1 MSLKKNTTKDLEKT
15 GNAQNSWYPL
25 SIIILCIRLIIIAA
39 SPLRTASKSLEC
51 TFNTLP
57 ELKSYIAPSFTTIK
71 RWVQKI
77 GYFKLLR
84 PKTIASDWMVIIDAS
99 IQMGDEKC
107 VLALGCREVDLP
119 KNRALRLEDFEV
131 LAVRIVS
138 SLNSIIITQLLHQV
152 TFSIGK
158 IYCICSDRGSEI
170 VRGIKDFQVNNP
182 ETRHITDMAH
192 RVANFLE
199 ATLEKEARWKIFREE
214 VTQARRK
221 MQNSVVAGALPPS
234 PRVKARY
241 MNYDSMIMW
250 AADMLILLD
259 KAPWNCEINIKELRK
274 YLKWLENYRVEIAYW
289 NKLVLIGAKAR
300 DVVRIEGIHI
310 NIVDHFERNLVGLAM
325 GFEESKFAD
334 QISSFLSEQSRG
346 VNPGERFIGSTEVLE
361 SLFGKLKYMEQ
372 EQRAFGFTSLVLA
385 VIACVGPT
393 DEKTVVEAITTVK
406 VSEMNE
412 WTKKEIRKS
421 LQSQRRSIRKII
433 RDLIGKTVQ
442 NLGGVLEG
450 EAMGF

>member
-15 GNAQNSWYPL
+15 DNEQNSWYPL

-57 ELKSYIAPSFTTIK
+57 ELKIYTAPSFTTIK
-71 RWVQKI
+71 RWVQKV
-77 GYFKLLR
+77 GHFKLLR
-84 PKTIASDWMVIIDAS
+84 PKTIATDWMVIIDAS
-99 IQMGDEKC
+99 IQMGNEKC
-107 VLALGCREVDLP
+107 VLALGCREVNLP
-119 KNRALRLEDFEV
+119 KDRALRLEDFEV
-131 LAVRIVS
+131 LSVRIVS
-138 SLNSIIITQLLHQV
+138 SLNSNTITEILHQIA
-152 TFSIGK
+152 FSIGK

-170 VRGIKDFQVNNP
+170 VRGIKDFQVASP
-182 ETRHITDMAH
+182 KTRHTTDMAH
-192 RVANFLE
+192 RVANLLE
-199 ATLEKEARWKIFREE
+199 ATLEKEERWKNFREQ

-241 MNYDSMIMW
+241 MNYDSMIIW

-259 KAPWNCEINIKELRK
+259 KAPWNCDINIKELRK
-274 YLKWLENYRVEIAYW
+274 YLKWLEDYREEIAYW
-289 NKLVLIGAKAR
+289 NKLVLMGAKAR
-300 DVVRIEGIHI
+300 DLVRIEGIHI
-310 NIVDHFERNLVGLAM
+310 NVVDSFEQTFAGLAM

-334 QISSFLSEQSRG
+334 QISSFLSEQTKG

-385 VIACVGPT
+385 AIACVGPT
-393 DEKTVVEAITTVK
+393 DEKTVKEAITSTK
-406 VSEMNE
+406 LSEIDD
-412 WTKKEIRKS
+412 WARTEISKS
-421 LQSQRRSIRKII
+421 LQTQRRSIRKTI
-433 RDLIGKTVQ
+433 RKLTEKTGQDV
-442 NLGGVLEG
+442 GGILER